1 MHMKKKI
8 AAAAVILVIL
18 AVLLF
23 PIKTRFRDGGT
34 TFYTA
39 ILYRVI
45 SWHAIISADEMKTGT
60 EVHFIPNNFH
70 DYAYYFDRSPPD
82 VTPATSVPA
91 TNTRPAITMRR
102 EAEKDGLVLRVETA
116 YAHQFAGEPFTLT
129 ATITNTTDEDIT
141 YGVGSGTLNMHME
154 IPVRIHVFE
163 FIDMDVYGKA
173 MTEDYRWAT
182 LKAGET
188 FTQTMN
194 LMPGYVIES
203 DVYWNLS
210 MQQIHWYPAGEY
222 RGTASFAWITGPID
236 NPGEPQRLDLEFP
249 VILI

>member
-39 ILYRVI
+39 ILFRVI

-82 VTPATSVPA
+82 ATPAASGPA
-91 TNTRPAITMRR
+91 MTTRPDLAMQR
-102 EAEKDGLVLRVETA
+102 EEEKDGLVLRVDIG
-116 YAHQFAGEPFTLT
+116 YLYQFAGEPFVLT

-154 IPVRIHVFE
+154 IKVETP
-163 FIDMDVYGKA
+163 FIDMDTYGKA
-173 MTEDYRWAT
+173 FTEKYRYAT

-203 DVYWNLS
+203 DVYWDLS